1 MPTQL
6 SSTLLILT
14 LIATLLGCQVDKPS
28 GTLPS
33 SATLYHNGHLI
44 TMEGDSAT
52 YAEALVADSGKIVFV
67 GRLADAEHRYAH
79 ANHKDLEGQTLLPG
93 FIDAHGHAGGAGLQ
107 RMSANLLAPPD
118 GPVTDIATLQ
128 QQVNDWVIQNQA
140 FVKKIGWII
149 GFGYDDA
156 QLKEQRHPTAS
167 ELDQI
172 STDLPVLL
180 IHQSGHLFAVN
191 HKALELSDI
200 TAATPNPGGGVI
212 RREADGKT
220 PNGVLEETAGMKV
233 SYGLLSRFDNDD
245 NDRMSL
251 AGLEAYAEFGFTT
264 AQEGRASKSSTTTW
278 QRLADAGRLKMDVAV
293 YPDIYMEQE
302 FLEGKKASRTY
313 TNHFRLAG
321 IKMSLDGSPQ
331 GRTAWLTQPYKIP
344 PEGQDKNYTG
354 YPAYSSSRV
363 VDRLVQRAYR
373 NEWPILA
380 HCNGDA
386 AAEAFI
392 FSIEKANQLFGKAD
406 RRPVMIHA
414 QTVRYDQLDR
424 MKAEGIIPAFFSLH
438 TFYWGD
444 WHRDVTLGKERAY
457 RISPTGTA
465 LKKGMIFTEHH
476 DAPVV
481 LPSSTMVLH
490 ATVNRISR
498 SGDIIG
504 PDERVSTYH
513 ALKSITA
520 WAAYQHF
527 EEDTK
532 GTLTP
537 GKVADFVILDRDPL
551 AIDPLELKDLRVMET
566 IKGGVTIF
574 KR

>member
-1 MPTQL
+1 MKRLNVPTLCLCLLGWFSGCSPADERSTASQTL
-6 SSTLLILT
+6 YFNGTLL
-14 LIATLLGCQVDKPS
+14 
-28 GTLPS
+28 
-33 SATLYHNGHLI
+33 
-44 TMEGDSAT
+44 TMESDSAR
-52 YAEALVADSGKIVFV
+52 YAEALVTDSGKIVYTGDLEGAV
-67 GRLADAEHRYAH
+67 AQYPGATR
-79 ANHKDLEGQTLLPG
+79 KDLHGQTLLPG

-118 GPVTDIATLQ
+118 GPVTDMATLQ
-128 QQVNDWVIQNQA
+128 QQVKTWVVQNQE
-140 FVKKIGWII
+140 FVKKVGWIV

-156 QLKEQRHPTAS
+156 QLKEQRHPTAA
-167 ELDQI
+167 ELDII

-180 IHQSGHLFAVN
+180 IHQSGHLFTVN
-191 HKALELSDI
+191 HKALEMSDI
-200 TAATPNPGGGVI
+200 TAATPDPGGGVI

-233 SYGLLSRFDNDD
+233 AYGMLSRFDEQDL
-245 NDRMSL
+245 DRMSL
-251 AGLEAYAEFGFTT
+251 AGLDAYAEFGFTT
-264 AQEGRASKSSTTTW
+264 AQEGRASKSGTITW

-302 FLEGKKASRTY
+302 FLEGQKATRTY
-313 TNHFRLAG
+313 TNRFRLAG

-344 PEGQDKNYTG
+344 PEGQDKNYAG

-363 VDRLVQRAYR
+363 VDTLVQRAYR

-392 FSIEKANQLFGKAD
+392 NAIEKANQLFGKAD

-414 QTVRYDQLDR
+414 QTVRFDQLDR
-424 MKAEGIIPAFFSLH
+424 MKTEGIIPAFFSLH
-438 TFYWGD
+438 TYYWGD
-444 WHRDVTLGKERAY
+444 WHRDVTLGQERAY

-490 ATVNRISR
+490 ATVNRVSR

-504 PDERVSTYH
+504 PDERVSVYH
-513 ALKSITA
+513 ALKSMTD

-527 EEDTK
+527 EESTK

-537 GKVADFVILDRDPL
+537 GKVADFVILDKNPL
-551 AIDPLELKDLRVMET
+551 AIDPLHLKDLRVMET
-566 IKGGVTIF
+566 IKAGETIF
-574 KR
+574 QR